1 MNALQ
6 RLAVSIAAYLQ
17 RFIRMSDLFLADRV
31 SGIEF
36 LKSLRLSRKVAFLV
50 GGGIVFCD
58 RNDEQGYFQSSRCTT
73 CGCRQHETT

>member
-6 RLAVSIAAYLQ
+6 RLAVLITAYLQ
-17 RFIRMSDLFLADRV
+17 RFIRMSDLFLANRV

-50 GGGIVFCD
+50 GGGVVFCD
-58 RNDEQGYFQSSRCTT
+58 RDAEQRYFQAPP
-73 CGCRQHETT
+73 CGDGACRRRETT

>member
-1 MNALQ
+1 MNVLQ
-6 RLAVSIAAYLQ
+6 RLAVFIAAYLQ

-58 RNDEQGYFQSSRCTT
+58 RDDEQGYFQSPRCGT

>member
-6 RLAVSIAAYLQ
+6 RLAVLIAAYLQ
-17 RFIRMSDLFLADRV
+17 RFIRMSDLFRANRV
-31 SGIEF
+31 SGLEF

-58 RNDEQGYFQSSRCTT
+58 RNDEQGYFQSPQCGT
-73 CGCRQHETT
+73 CGCRQHEAI